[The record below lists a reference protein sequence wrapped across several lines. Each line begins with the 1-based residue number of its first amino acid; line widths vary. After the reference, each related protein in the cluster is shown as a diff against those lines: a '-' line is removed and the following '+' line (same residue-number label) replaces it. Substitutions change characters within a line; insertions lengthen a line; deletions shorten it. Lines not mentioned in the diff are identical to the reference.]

1 MDSSAQ
7 NFSELAELFRA
18 DAKEHQNI
26 PSLNKDSKQRCLEF
40 FFDNA
45 RVPNFVVL
53 DGKIIQ
59 AILPKKT
66 RCFCL
71 AGDEGPIFIQVF
83 GETLLDKRGDWEL
96 PDLDYSDLQEKLDL
110 LIKKAQSF
118 YSGGY

>member
-7 NFSELAELFRA
+7 SLSELAELFRA

-59 AILPKKT
+59 TIQPKKI
-66 RCFCL
+66 
-71 AGDEGPIFIQVF
+71 G
-83 GETLLDKRGDWEL
+83 
-96 PDLDYSDLQEKLDL
+96 
-110 LIKKAQSF
+110 
-118 YSGGY
+118 